1 MCFPLRI
8 GHEVVGAI
16 EFFSTRALPT
26 DVAISDTLAQVG
38 AQLSRV
44 IERKRLDARLAYHAL
59 HDPLTGLPNRVLFL
73 DRLRQALQKLE
84 RSGTSL
90 AILFM
95 DLDGFKEINDTAG
108 HEAGDELL
116 VALSLRLRSLV
127 RPGDTI
133 ARFGGDEFTVLCE
146 DVTGEDEAAGIA
158 ERIVRGLEEPF
169 PLGDRRVDVTASI
182 GIAIGQSTADAPEA
196 LLRNADA
203 AMYRAKSGGG
213 AAYEL
218 HDHAMRT
225 RVQHR
230 RGAEQALRRAI
241 ERRQLRLLYQPS
253 IALATGSICGLEALV
268 RWQHP
273 ERGLIEAG
281 EIIPLAERSG
291 LIIPLGAWVL
301 EEACRQASR
310 WRERLPE
317 DLQHR
322 VWVNLSLRQ
331 LNAGSLPESVGLA
344 LDKAGLGPRAL
355 CFEITESAIMENLE
369 SGATGLAMLRQLG
382 IDLCIDDFGTGYSSL
397 ASLRQLPVGQ
407 LKLDRTFVQGLGH
420 SERDDAIV
428 AAVID
433 LAHALELQV
442 VAEGVE
448 TRAQLE
454 RLRELGCDG
463 AQGYLFARPL
473 PADEIEELLRN
484 RPCW

>member
-1 MCFPLRI
+1 
-8 GHEVVGAI
+8 
-16 EFFSTRALPT
+16 
-26 DVAISDTLAQVG
+26 
-38 AQLSRV
+38 
-44 IERKRLDARLAYHAL
+44 
-59 HDPLTGLPNRVLFL
+59 
-73 DRLRQALQKLE
+73 
-84 RSGTSL
+84 
-90 AILFM
+90 
-95 DLDGFKEINDTAG
+95 
-108 HEAGDELL
+108 
-116 VALSLRLRSLV
+116 V